1 MKTIISANIDANL
14 ARDLKKITK
23 GARSRTIERAV
34 RKYLDEKDS
43 FELED
48 IETLNLI
55 QELAFRKELPD
66 SAKQYLR
73 SLYNEVRLSIKDD

>member
-14 ARDLKKITK
+14 ARSLKKITK
-23 GARSRTIERAV
+23 GARSRTIERAI
-34 RKYLDEKDS
+34 RKYLDEKDT
-43 FELED
+43 FEIED

-55 QELAFRKELPD
+55 IELAFRKELPD

-73 SLYNEVRLSIKDD
+73 SLYNEVKDKIKDD